1 MFLTE
6 ADIFFISLNIVVFV
20 FSCLYLAA
28 WVMTMLL
35 MTKVAEEKGY
45 GNIKGQLWFIGLF
58 ALVFTVPLIVA
69 ALPDKTGRTSTSTP
83 PSASPFS
90 DLPEV

>member
-6 ADIFFISLNIVVFV
+6 ADIRFISVVMMII
-20 FSCLYLAA
+20 SILYLAA
-28 WVMTMLL
+28 WIMTMLL